1 MPGPRRFLSMQ
12 FNGVVPSNTRAVKLR
27 QRLGFDIAGRLPAA
41 FRHPVHG
48 LVDAFVMHRVL

>member
-1 MPGPRRFLSMQ
+1 MQ